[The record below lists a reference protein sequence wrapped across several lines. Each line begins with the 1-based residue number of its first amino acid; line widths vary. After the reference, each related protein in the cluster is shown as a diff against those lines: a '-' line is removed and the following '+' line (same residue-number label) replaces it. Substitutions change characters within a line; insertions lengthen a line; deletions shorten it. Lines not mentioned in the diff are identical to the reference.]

1 MNSQNTEL
9 KVAPLLTN
17 STEFH
22 LVGAQP
28 FFSVSAGIPVTDA
41 LHEASCFLAA
51 GDAMLTKSM
60 DSGLGVDEVF
70 GIRLLMAAAKALVD
84 SSTAPI
90 QFGNRQGGAK

>member
-1 MNSQNTEL
+1 MNTHTEL
-9 KVAPLLTN
+9 EVTPLLTN
-17 STEFH
+17 ASEFH
-22 LVGAQP
+22 TVGTRS
-28 FFSVSAGIPVTDA
+28 FFSVSAGVPVVDA

-51 GDAMLTKSM
+51 GDAMLTKAI

-70 GIRLLMAAAKALVD
+70 GIRFLMAAAKALVD

>member
-1 MNSQNTEL
+1 MNTHTEL
-9 KVAPLLTN
+9 EVTSLLTN
-17 STEFH
+17 SSEFH
-22 LVGAQP
+22 TAGTRS
-28 FFSVSAGIPVTDA
+28 FFSVSAGIPVADA

-51 GDAMLTKSM
+51 GDAMLTKTM

>member
-1 MNSQNTEL
+1 MNTHTDL
-9 KVAPLLTN
+9 GVTPPLTN
-17 STEFH
+17 SSEFH
-22 LVGAQP
+22 TAGTRS
-28 FFSVSAGIPVTDA
+28 FFSVSAGIPVADA

>member
-1 MNSQNTEL
+1 MNTHTEL
-9 KVAPLLTN
+9 GVTPLLTN
-17 STEFH
+17 SSEFH
-22 LVGAQP
+22 TVGNRP
-28 FFSVSAGIPVTDA
+28 FFSVSAGIPVADA

>member
-1 MNSQNTEL
+1 MNSQNTEP

-17 STEFH
+17 SSEFH
-22 LVGAQP
+22 FVGARP
-28 FFSVSAGIPVTDA
+28 FFTVSAGIPVADA

-51 GDAMLTKSM
+51 GDAILTKTM
-60 DSGLGVDEVF
+60 DGGLGVDEAF
-70 GIRLLMAAAKALVD
+70 GIRFLMAAAKALVD